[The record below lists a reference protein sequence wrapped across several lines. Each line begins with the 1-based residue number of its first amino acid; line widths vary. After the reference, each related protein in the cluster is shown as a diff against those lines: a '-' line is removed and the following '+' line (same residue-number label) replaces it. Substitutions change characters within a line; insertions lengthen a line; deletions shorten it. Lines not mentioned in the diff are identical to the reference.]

1 MLYNLSPRPGQKL
14 ISVPSPTSDCLPL
27 FELLCWQGAHG
38 SGCAG
43 LAWSKEGGKSDL
55 EVILMWSSP
64 AHRRREQSRVLG
76 QSFRDAESISG
87 ELDGYQ
93 GGEGPSTPRVFCV
106 SYFTAHCKMVCSR
119 NSFPVDNEF
128 TREEIIRQLQNWQKW
143 KLNAGEDGHGA
154 FFCTAGG
161 NAVIQLA
168 EDNLA
173 VFTRIQSLH
182 SFHPANP
189 IAKKLP
195 NKSGTG
201 LFTTVMTP
209 LNVMEKL
216 SKQVMLKTVC
226 PSITTILHKWFHHR
240 MESFEGVK

>member
-1 MLYNLSPRPGQKL
+1 MWCNLSPRPGQKL
-14 ISVPSPTSDCLPL
+14 ISVPSPTSDHLPL

-64 AHRRREQSRVLG
+64 AHRAGKQSRVLG

-143 KLNAGEDGHGA
+143 KLSAGEDGHGA
-154 FFCTAGG
+154 FFCTAVGMQWH
-161 NAVIQLA
+161 NWRKTIWLYLPKSKAYIPFILLIPLLRSCPINQVQACSL
-168 EDNLA
+168 
-173 VFTRIQSLH
+173 QSWQH
-182 SFHPANP
+182 
-189 IAKKLP
+189 
-195 NKSGTG
+195 
-201 LFTTVMTP
+201 
-209 LNVMEKL
+209 
-216 SKQVMLKTVC
+216 
-226 PSITTILHKWFHHR
+226 
-240 MESFEGVK
+240 